1 MGKYRK
7 LYGTLLL
14 GLIAIIILLTA
25 VFSYSRS
32 IEESYKEENIN
43 SLKELSNQGALMLH
57 NEIKNKQ
64 NLLAELS
71 HDVSR
76 IFVNDPQ
83 AAAAYLEE
91 AAERNSF
98 KRIGVALTDGR
109 AYTTDGVELNI
120 SEREYFSKAI
130 LGHTAVSRN
139 LDDYTDGGR
148 IAVYAV
154 PIFEDGS
161 DKRIGVLF
169 ATYSLDTFRKTIEV
183 SFFGGAGYS
192 YVVQEN
198 GDVVVDSQH
207 SESFKNFKNVYAALL
222 TADPVNNKDSAEKL
236 WQMINSKKGGY
247 IEFYNGS
254 QKYMYCSPI
263 GVNNC
268 MLLTVTPASVIEDKI
283 NMVLNKTY
291 LLGILL
297 IAIFLLFIWHIMRI
311 HTRNQKELMDIAYV
325 DEVTGGY
332 SFAKFFKE
340 AELLLPETD
349 KKTAIVSMDIDGFKY
364 FNDMFGYG
372 EGNDLLRYIWQEVK
386 ASLNEG
392 EILAHGVA
400 DTFIFLLRFDTR
412 EELLWRIND
421 LCLHLNNYITKSGQV
436 YKLSLSMGIYE
447 VDGETDDIVS
457 MADRAYIAR
466 QTIKNKGDTAWAFY
480 DGAVR
485 DKLLHEKEIESQME
499 KALAEGEFIA
509 YYQPKY
515 STKEQKLIGAEA
527 LVRWRRSDGII
538 VPPYQFV
545 PLFERNGFINKV
557 DRYMFELVC
566 RQQMRWLKQGLIPVP
581 ISVNMSRMCLY
592 DPHIVDEYIGVLNGS
607 GLSAAYIKLELT
619 ESAFF
624 ENISIMNNVIE
635 ALHKVGIKVLMD
647 DFGTGYSSMMMLKN
661 VAIDV
666 LKLDK
671 SFVDDIGDDRSEK
684 IISNIIYLAHSLQ
697 IEVTAEGVETAA
709 QFEFLK
715 SVGCD
720 YIQGYYFGKPQP
732 AEDFAAL
739 LQKEFYDG
747 SDAGADKKG

>member
-1 MGKYRK
+1 MGKYKK

-130 LGHTAVSRN
+130 RGHTAVSRN

-169 ATYSLDTFRKTIEV
+169 ANYSLDTFRKTIEV

-263 GVNNC
+263 GVNNW

>member
-1 MGKYRK
+1 MSKYKK

-32 IEESYKEENIN
+32 IEKSYKEENIN

-57 NEIKNKQ
+57 NEIRSKQ
-64 NLLAELS
+64 KLLTEIA
-71 HDVSR
+71 HDIDH
-76 IFVNDPQ
+76 IFMEDPEATVNYLQ
-83 AAAAYLEE
+83 AAAK
-91 AAERNSF
+91 RNEF
-98 KRIGVALTDGR
+98 KRLGVALPNGNT
-109 AYTTDGVELNI
+109 YTTDGKHFNI
-120 SEREYFSKAI
+120 AERLYFTSAMQGK
-130 LGHTAVSRN
+130 TVVSRN

-154 PIFEDGS
+154 PIYDGAS
-161 DKRIGVLF
+161 QAITGVLF
-169 ATYSLDTFRKTIEV
+169 ATYSLEKFRETIEV
-183 SFFGGAGYS
+183 SFFGGSGYS
-192 YVVQEN
+192 YVIEEN
-198 GDVVVDSQH
+198 GDVVVDSDNPI
-207 SESFKNFKNVYAALL
+207 SFKNFQNIYSALL
-222 TADPVNNKDSAEKL
+222 RADPIKNKDSAEKL
-236 WQMINSKKGGY
+236 WKIVNSKQDGY
-247 IEFYNGS
+247 IEFFNDEL
-254 QKYMYCSPI
+254 KYMYCSPI
-263 GVNNC
+263 GVNNW

-291 LLGILL
+291 LLGLLL

-332 SFAKFFKE
+332 SFAKFFKD
-340 AELLLPETD
+340 AELLLPETY

-386 ASLNEG
+386 ESLNEG

-421 LCLHLNNYITKSGQV
+421 LCLRLNNYITKSGQV

-499 KALAEGEFIA
+499 KALADGEFIA

-538 VPPYQFV
+538 VLPYQFV

-566 RQQMRWLKQGLIPVP
+566 RQQMLWLEQGLTPVP

-592 DPHIVDEYIGVLNGS
+592 DPHIVDEYISVLEAS
-607 GLSAAYIKLELT
+607 GLPAAYIKLELT

-624 ENISIMNNVIE
+624 ENISIMNSVIE

-697 IEVTAEGVETAA
+697 IEVTAEGVETEA

-715 SVGCD
+715 KAGCD
-720 YIQGYYFGKPQP
+720 EIQGYYFGKPLP
-732 AEDFAAL
+732 AEEFASL
-739 LQKEFYDG
+739 LEQEQNKTDCR
-747 SDAGADKKG
+747 

>member
-1 MGKYRK
+1 MGKYKK

-76 IFVNDPQ
+76 IFVNEPQ

-109 AYTTDGVELNI
+109 AYTTDGIELNI

-263 GVNNC
+263 GVNNW
-268 MLLTVTPASVIEDKI
+268 MLLTGTPASVIEDKI

>member
-1 MGKYRK
+1 MGKYKK

-263 GVNNC
+263 GVNNW

-386 ASLNEG
+386 ASLN
-392 EILAHGVA
+392 
-400 DTFIFLLRFDTR
+400 
-412 EELLWRIND
+412 
-421 LCLHLNNYITKSGQV
+421 
-436 YKLSLSMGIYE
+436 
-447 VDGETDDIVS
+447 
-457 MADRAYIAR
+457 
-466 QTIKNKGDTAWAFY
+466 
-480 DGAVR
+480 
-485 DKLLHEKEIESQME
+485 
-499 KALAEGEFIA
+499 EGEFIA

>member
-1 MGKYRK
+1 MGKYKK

-130 LGHTAVSRN
+130 RGHTAVSRN

-254 QKYMYCSPI
+254 QKYMYC
-263 GVNNC
+263 
-268 MLLTVTPASVIEDKI
+268 
-283 NMVLNKTY
+283 
-291 LLGILL
+291 
-297 IAIFLLFIWHIMRI
+297 LLF
-311 HTRNQKELMDIAYV
+311 
-325 DEVTGGY
+325 
-332 SFAKFFKE
+332 
-340 AELLLPETD
+340 TD
-349 KKTAIVSMDIDGFKY
+349 
-364 FNDMFGYG
+364 
-372 EGNDLLRYIWQEVK
+372 R
-386 ASLNEG
+386 
-392 EILAHGVA
+392 
-400 DTFIFLLRFDTR
+400 
-412 EELLWRIND
+412 
-421 LCLHLNNYITKSGQV
+421 C
-436 YKLSLSMGIYE
+436 
-447 VDGETDDIVS
+447 
-457 MADRAYIAR
+457 
-466 QTIKNKGDTAWAFY
+466 
-480 DGAVR
+480 
-485 DKLLHEKEIESQME
+485 
-499 KALAEGEFIA
+499 
-509 YYQPKY
+509 
-515 STKEQKLIGAEA
+515 
-527 LVRWRRSDGII
+527 
-538 VPPYQFV
+538 
-545 PLFERNGFINKV
+545 
-557 DRYMFELVC
+557 
-566 RQQMRWLKQGLIPVP
+566 
-581 ISVNMSRMCLY
+581 
-592 DPHIVDEYIGVLNGS
+592 
-607 GLSAAYIKLELT
+607 
-619 ESAFF
+619 
-624 ENISIMNNVIE
+624 
-635 ALHKVGIKVLMD
+635 
-647 DFGTGYSSMMMLKN
+647 
-661 VAIDV
+661 
-666 LKLDK
+666 
-671 SFVDDIGDDRSEK
+671 
-684 IISNIIYLAHSLQ
+684 
-697 IEVTAEGVETAA
+697 
-709 QFEFLK
+709 
-715 SVGCD
+715 
-720 YIQGYYFGKPQP
+720 
-732 AEDFAAL
+732 
-739 LQKEFYDG
+739 
-747 SDAGADKKG
+747 

>member
-1 MGKYRK
+1 MGKYKK

-222 TADPVNNKDSAEKL
+222 TADPVNVSPLSDSVAVKA
-236 WQMINSKKGGY
+236 KKSLSGAGVSVVCG
-247 IEFYNGS
+247 ISGVFVGS
-254 QKYMYCSPI
+254 
-263 GVNNC
+263 
-268 MLLTVTPASVIEDKI
+268 
-283 NMVLNKTY
+283 
-291 LLGILL
+291 GIL
-297 IAIFLLFIWHIMRI
+297 
-311 HTRNQKELMDIAYV
+311 V
-325 DEVTGGY
+325 DSGVFVGSGVLVTSGIVTG
-332 SFAKFFKE
+332 F
-340 AELLLPETD
+340 
-349 KKTAIVSMDIDGFKY
+349 
-364 FNDMFGYG
+364 
-372 EGNDLLRYIWQEVK
+372 
-386 ASLNEG
+386 
-392 EILAHGVA
+392 
-400 DTFIFLLRFDTR
+400 
-412 EELLWRIND
+412 
-421 LCLHLNNYITKSGQV
+421 
-436 YKLSLSMGIYE
+436 
-447 VDGETDDIVS
+447 
-457 MADRAYIAR
+457 
-466 QTIKNKGDTAWAFY
+466 
-480 DGAVR
+480 
-485 DKLLHEKEIESQME
+485 
-499 KALAEGEFIA
+499 
-509 YYQPKY
+509 
-515 STKEQKLIGAEA
+515 
-527 LVRWRRSDGII
+527 SDGITDTS
-538 VPPYQFV
+538 P
-545 PLFERNGFINKV
+545 
-557 DRYMFELVC
+557 D
-566 RQQMRWLKQGLIPVP
+566 
-581 ISVNMSRMCLY
+581 
-592 DPHIVDEYIGVLNGS
+592 H
-607 GLSAAYIKLELT
+607 T
-619 ESAFF
+619 EST
-624 ENISIMNNVIE
+624 
-635 ALHKVGIKVLMD
+635 D
-647 DFGTGYSSMMMLKN
+647 PYSS
-661 VAIDV
+661 
-666 LKLDK
+666 
-671 SFVDDIGDDRSEK
+671 S
-684 IISNIIYLAHSLQ
+684 SNKRKPYL
-697 IEVTAEGVETAA
+697 
-709 QFEFLK
+709 
-715 SVGCD
+715 
-720 YIQGYYFGKPQP
+720 Y
-732 AEDFAAL
+732 
-739 LQKEFYDG
+739 
-747 SDAGADKKG
+747 

>member
-1 MGKYRK
+1 MGKYKK

-254 QKYMYCSPI
+254 QKYMYCSPM
-263 GVNNC
+263 GVNNWR
-268 MLLTVTPASVIEDKI
+268 LLTVTPASVIEDKI